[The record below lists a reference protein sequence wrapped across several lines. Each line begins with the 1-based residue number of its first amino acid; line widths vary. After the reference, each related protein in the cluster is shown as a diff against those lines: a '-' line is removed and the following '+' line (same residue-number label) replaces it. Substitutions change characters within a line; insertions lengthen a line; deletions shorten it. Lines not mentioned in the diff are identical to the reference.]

1 MKKRRSG
8 SKVANSLV
16 AVSSAAVLSVYAAG
30 YTRTRSAADILEG
43 QTAMRRPAPMVL
55 PVLPVPAKPVPVE
68 TPIVV
73 ASVKPAPVLVKAA
86 PEKAPD
92 AAEIPA
98 PSEKAQPQPAVAPV
112 PAPAPV
118 WGPAPVPAS
127 PYQALIDAA
136 AAPWKD
142 GRYEGWGTCRHGDL
156 QVTVVVDGG
165 HISSAAITQ
174 CLTRYSCDIIEKL
187 PGQVVTRQSPDVSYV
202 SGATQSTDA
211 YYWAVIAAL
220 GKAK

>member
-43 QTAMRRPAPMVL
+43 QTAMRRPAPMAL
-55 PVLPVPAKPVPVE
+55 PVLPVRAAPAPVE
-68 TPIVV
+68 TPVLV
-73 ASVKPAPVLVKAA
+73 ASVIKPAPVSVQPA
-86 PEKAPD
+86 PEKPPV
-92 AAEIPA
+92 AAEASA
-98 PSEKAQPQPAVAPV
+98 PI
-112 PAPAPV
+112 
-118 WGPAPVPAS
+118 PAPVPVPVPSPVAAGAPVAES
-127 PYQALIDAA
+127 PYKAIIDAA

-156 QVTVVVDGG
+156 QVTVIVDGG